1 MTGCRIDR
9 DLGDTLAVMT
19 SDAERAASDR
29 VTQRLSAGFR
39 TRPGNSCRSCG
50 RGRCLRRPAGD
61 AHRHRPFPATAIT
74 VTAATGHRS
83 GPGLEGRWLK
93 AGGHRVPRR
102 TAGPAIGGATS
113 RATVASHPT
122 TVTEVNGFVTV
133 LPLTSGWNPGPQR
146 PTNERSMAMTGRGRD
161 RVTVMVTMDA
171 KFHPPVT
178 AGQGQDG
185 RGCRNPDWKG
195 EPTDAGEKGD
205 WLVVESSVVDRSGRR
220 GLILDAEGPDGT
232 PPFLVRWEDNGHE
245 GLVFPG
251 PDAHVAAAGSA
262 AHS

>member
-1 MTGCRIDR
+1 MVRDKHRRFTAPDQGIRADPVVEDAALDGLRVMRTATDR
-9 DLGDTLAVMT
+9 FGDSYQPLPRPPDTAPAGFGRSLI
-19 SDAERAASDR
+19 EGRAAT
-29 VTQRLSAGFR
+29 VQRS
-39 TRPGNSCRSCG
+39 
-50 RGRCLRRPAGD
+50 
-61 AHRHRPFPATAIT
+61 
-74 VTAATGHRS
+74 
-83 GPGLEGRWLK
+83 
-93 AGGHRVPRR
+93 

-113 RATVASHPT
+113 RWPRSPPTPT

-161 RVTVMVTMDA
+161 RVTVMVTVDA
-171 KFHPPVT
+171 KFHPGRGT
-178 AGQGQDG
+178 SDAGQGQDG
-185 RGCRNPDWKG
+185 RGCRTRTGRESRLMQAK
-195 EPTDAGEKGD
+195 KGD

-251 PDAHVAAAGSA
+251 PDAHVAVAGSV